1 MKFSAINDPD
11 YRKDR
16 IEYITRRWV
25 GNFDQY
31 RESVSEA
38 AKYLMAVN
46 SGGALATLG
55 FMGAMKTIYPISGA
69 PAMLVF
75 FLVGILLVG
84 LGRIVGTYRLLGI
97 ATSWKDSIEENY
109 QDLITW
115 QDVLHREAES
125 FKRSY
130 VVDIFAWGAFSCFV
144 AALAIGGV
152 GLFGS

>member
-1 MKFSAINDPD
+1 MRFSEITDPSQRRDRLDYIN
-11 YRKDR
+11 
-16 IEYITRRWV
+16 RRWV

-31 RESVSEA
+31 RESVNEA

-55 FMGAMKTIYPISGA
+55 FMGAMKTIHPIPGA
-69 PAMLVF
+69 PTMLVF

-84 LGRIVGTYRLLGI
+84 LGRIVGAYRLLNI
-97 ATSWKDSIEENY
+97 ATSWKDSIDGY
-109 QDLITW
+109 YRDLTDW
-115 QDVLHREAES
+115 EDVLKRDAER

-130 VVDIFAWGAFSCFV
+130 VVDIFASFAFLCFLVALLIGA
-144 AALAIGGV
+144 A